1 MRNEIRHT
9 TYSQLHLKAITAVMT
24 TAMLVLAPQLQ
35 AARLSISDLDN
46 EINELQQ
53 QDQDVLSQLIV
64 TAAIPDY
71 GDEFGNPGQIVIEGL
86 NFQNGSFLAVKLN
99 QIVLFVDFV
108 SDGTIITELPVLPPG
123 SYMLTVE
130 TGTARSQFDAFEL
143 TLGATGPVG
152 PAGPPG
158 EPGQDGA
165 QGVPGPMGAPGP
177 MGLPGSPGVA
187 GADGA
192 PGQPG
197 PLGPIGPQGPVGPA
211 GPVDNLGNHSA
222 TTNLDMN
229 GFAIQAAGR
238 YEVASSL
245 NQIFRGDRGLRGQAA
260 SFDPSTNRTDG
271 VVIEAGESES
281 SGIYMDGNTM
291 VLWSPGDQDVL
302 RVYDEDAFTSGPI
315 FSVLNNRTVVGEH
328 RGLVSAA
335 SSSTLSNGTTTCPSS
350 RVVNGITVTR
360 NLAGITTIRLNCAY
374 VR

>member
-1 MRNEIRHT
+1 MKNEIRRTAH
-9 TYSQLHLKAITAVMT
+9 SQLHLKAITAAMT
-24 TAMLVLAPQLQ
+24 IAMLVLAPQLQ

-53 QDQDVLSQLIV
+53 QDQNVLSQLIV

-86 NFQNGSFLAVKLN
+86 NFQNGSFPAVKLN

-158 EPGQDGA
+158 DPGQDGA
-165 QGVPGPMGAPGP
+165 QGVPGPKGAPGP
-177 MGLPGSPGVA
+177 MGLPGAPGDA

-192 PGQPG
+192 PGLPG
-197 PLGPIGPQGPVGPA
+197 PVGPVGPQGPV

-238 YEVASSL
+238 YDISSAS
-245 NQIFRGDRGLRGQAA
+245 NQIFRGDRGKRGQAA
-260 SFDPSTNRTDG
+260 SFDPSTSQTNG

-291 VLWSPGDQDVL
+291 VMWSPGDQDVL
-302 RVYDEDAFTSGPI
+302 RVYDEDSFGSGPI

-328 RGLVSAA
+328 RGLVSPA

-360 NLAGITTIRLNCAY
+360 NLAGITTIRLNCAF